1 LVLDVP
7 MLEDAREVLAPA
19 AVGALALLHP
29 RAGAA
34 DLRVDGGHAAGEETA
49 HAEHGPV
56 DEVHAPDAGPASV
69 GALAAAQH
77 GDGALDGGV
86 DLVAQDVRVAGAE
99 GGERR
104 DAGRGALDVALLR
117 HARAEHLGGVE
128 PLDRQVDAARLVA
141 AEAAVA

>member
-1 LVLDVP
+1 PRSVLLLRAGEEGRRALDRAPVGVLRVEERGERPRGLHDLRLLVLDVP

-77 GDGALDGGV
+77 ADGALDGGV

-104 DAGRGALDVALLR
+104 
-117 HARAEHLGGVE
+117 
-128 PLDRQVDAARLVA
+128 
-141 AEAAVA
+141 